1 MLGSGGYFR
10 KHELLRIA
18 VEESELGIYPDINER
33 FHVFVIVLNNCL
45 IVSSLL
51 WSCGSLLRGL
61 F

>member
-1 MLGSGGYFR
+1 MLSSGGDFL

-18 VEESELGIYPDINER
+18 VEESDLEIYPDINEM
-33 FHVFVIVLNNCL
+33 FHVYVIVLNNCL